1 MLHKDFPLVYLFFLG
16 IKMSNILTKEGLEK
30 LKKELDEIKNV
41 KLKEVAI
48 KIKEAKDLGDLS
60 ENAEYHEAKNEQSFL
75 YGRAMELEQKIK
87 NAKIIEKHV
96 STTVEAGTVVEVENE
111 GEKMKFEIVGSD
123 ESDPLAGRIS
133 IDSPIGSAL
142 TGHKVGDKVMVSVPS
157 GETEYQILQIS

>member
-1 MLHKDFPLVYLFFLG
+1 
-16 IKMSNILTKEGLEK
+16 MSNILTREGLEK

-75 YGRAMELEQKIK
+75 YGRALKLEEKIK
-87 NAKIIEKHV
+87 NARIIEKHELNG
-96 STTVEAGTVVEVENE
+96 SVEAGSVVEVENE
-111 GEKMKFEIVGSD
+111 GDQMKFEIVGSD
-123 ESDPLAGRIS
+123 ESDPLNGRIS

-142 TGHKVGDKVMVSVPS
+142 FGHKIGDTISVLTPS
-157 GETEYQILQIS
+157 GETQYRILNIS